1 VSTPAPSE
9 HTRTDCIEEFIV
21 ADNITLT
28 AESRTEFGKGAA
40 RRLRRDWKVPAVLYG
55 HGTDPV
61 HMALPSIEF
70 ARVLRAHGTNAVLT
84 ITVEDTEHL
93 ALVKTVVVHP
103 LRNYIEHADLLVIR
117 RGEKVTIDVSVV
129 IVGDAEP
136 GSLVTQDA
144 NTVQVEADVMSI
156 PEQFEVSV
164 DGATIGTQIQASQVT
179 LPNGVTLVSDP
190 ETLIVNVVQAP
201 SEQAMEAEVDAEGAG
216 VVEDE
221 SEDAPSTAGDS
232 SNSE

>member
-1 VSTPAPSE
+1 M
-9 HTRTDCIEEFIV
+9 

-84 ITVEDTEHL
+84 ITVDGSEHL

-117 RGEKVTIDVSVV
+117 RGEKVTIDVTVV

-144 NTVQVEADVMSI
+144 TTVQVEADVMSI

-164 DGATIGTQIQASQVT
+164 EGAEIGTQIVASEVA
-179 LPNGVTLVSDP
+179 LPSGVTLISEP
-190 ETLIVNVVQAP
+190 ETLLVNVVQAP

-221 SEDAPSTAGDS
+221 PETAAGEASTDESSDSE
-232 SNSE
+232 

>member
-1 VSTPAPSE
+1 M
-9 HTRTDCIEEFIV
+9 

-84 ITVEDTEHL
+84 ITVDGGEHL

-117 RGEKVTIDVSVV
+117 RGEKVTVDVTVV

-144 NTVQVEADVMSI
+144 TTVQVEADVMSI

-164 DGATIGTQIQASQVT
+164 EGAEIGTQIVASEVA
-179 LPNGVTLVSDP
+179 LPSGVTLISEP

-221 SEDAPSTAGDS
+221 PETAAGEASTDESSDSE
-232 SNSE
+232 

>member
-1 VSTPAPSE
+1 
-9 HTRTDCIEEFIV
+9 V

-84 ITVEDTEHL
+84 ITVDGGEHL

-117 RGEKVTIDVSVV
+117 RGEKVTIDVTVV

-144 NTVQVEADVMSI
+144 TTVQVEADVMSI

-164 DGATIGTQIQASQVT
+164 EGAEIGTQIVASEVV
-179 LPNGVTLVSDP
+179 LPSGVTLISEP

-221 SEDAPSTAGDS
+221 PETAAGEASTDESSDSE
-232 SNSE
+232 

>member
-1 VSTPAPSE
+1 
-9 HTRTDCIEEFIV
+9 V

-84 ITVEDTEHL
+84 ITVDGGEHL

-117 RGEKVTIDVSVV
+117 RGEKVTIDVTVV

-144 NTVQVEADVMSI
+144 TTVQVEADVMSI

-164 DGATIGTQIQASQVT
+164 EGAEIGTQIVASEVA
-179 LPNGVTLVSDP
+179 LPSGVTLVSEP

-221 SEDAPSTAGDS
+221 PETAAGEASTDESSDSE
-232 SNSE
+232 

>member
-1 VSTPAPSE
+1 
-9 HTRTDCIEEFIV
+9 V

-84 ITVEDTEHL
+84 ITVDGGEHL

-117 RGEKVTIDVSVV
+117 RGEKVTIDVTVV

-144 NTVQVEADVMSI
+144 TTVEVEADVMSI

-164 DGATIGTQIQASQVT
+164 EGAEIGTQIVASEVA
-179 LPNGVTLVSDP
+179 LPSGVTLISEP

-221 SEDAPSTAGDS
+221 PETAAGEASTDESSDSE
-232 SNSE
+232 

>member
-1 VSTPAPSE
+1 M
-9 HTRTDCIEEFIV
+9 

-84 ITVEDTEHL
+84 ITVDGGEHL

-117 RGEKVTIDVSVV
+117 RGEKVTIDVTVV

-144 NTVQVEADVMSI
+144 TTVQVEADVMSI

-164 DGATIGTQIQASQVT
+164 EGAEIGTQIVASEVA
-179 LPNGVTLVSDP
+179 LPSGVTLISEP

-221 SEDAPSTAGDS
+221 PETAAGEASTDESSDSE
-232 SNSE
+232 